1 MIPAP
6 LLFSFVAALLV
17 LGSACKPTRTKARL
31 VDAPAGDVAP
41 LVQAHVKVNSTRTTL
56 VYVGA
61 PWCEPCE
68 RFRDAVK
75 RGELDDTL
83 GNVDFL
89 VFDLDKDAARLK
101 AAGYGS
107 RMIPLVAVPA
117 ADGRATDR
125 RIEGSI
131 KGEGAVANM
140 KQRVLELLR

>member
-1 MIPAP
+1 MSR
-6 LLFSFVAALLV
+6 LLFCFSAALFV
-17 LGSACKPTRTKARL
+17 FASACKPTGAKARL

-41 LVQAHVKVNSTRTTL
+41 LVQAHVRANTARTTL

-75 RGELDDTL
+75 RGELDDAL

-89 VFDLDKDAARLK
+89 VFDLDKDAARLE

-107 RMIPLVAVPA
+107 RMIPLVAVPGL
-117 ADGRATDR
+117 DGRATGK

-140 KQRVLELLR
+140 KPRVLELLR